1 MPCSCMP
8 SPVIP
13 TAKFLCSKFHVPM
26 FQVACSVFRVPDF
39 KIQVPSPKFH
49 VPSSKFLVSRFQ
61 VPCAIRRRNQYVS
74 DVFAPKLH
82 HRFMI
87 WCPTIPFW
95 TPKWSQTSS
104 ASSAGRPSGLA
115 EPGRPGLASQ
125 AAGPARRAGQAAWR
139 AGGLLPGKGT
149 REERRRWRSAQELM
163 EPPHSYHRRWVILYM
178 LHVSFIFTSYL
189 LRISFVVS

>member
-1 MPCSCMP
+1 MLFSRNPIEKP
-8 SPVIP
+8 SRLTPVGTRIS
-13 TAKFLCSKFHVPM
+13 LLGLQNH
-26 FQVACSVFRVPDF
+26 
-39 KIQVPSPKFH
+39 
-49 VPSSKFLVSRFQ
+49 RFSLFS
-61 VPCAIRRRNQYVS
+61 YVY
-74 DVFAPKLH
+74 DVFASKWH
-82 HRFMI
+82 HKFMI

-149 REERRRWRSAQELM
+149 REERRRGRSAQELM
-163 EPPHSYHRRWVILYM
+163 EPPHSYHRRWVIWYKDSSKDSLWFLREIM
-178 LHVSFIFTSYL
+178 VVL
-189 LRISFVVS
+189 LRRVSGRPVGQGKLSHATCL

>member
-1 MPCSCMP
+1 MK
-8 SPVIP
+8 VIFDNFDQRSSFSFFHTCKRFSIKMDIQISYNFSQKRLFVLFSRNPIEKP
-13 TAKFLCSKFHVPM
+13 TRLTLVGTKISRSRLQNHTFSSFAHVYGVLASKWHHKFT
-26 FQVACSVFRVPDF
+26 
-39 KIQVPSPKFH
+39 
-49 VPSSKFLVSRFQ
+49 
-61 VPCAIRRRNQYVS
+61 
-74 DVFAPKLH
+74 
-82 HRFMI
+82 I

-149 REERRRWRSAQELM
+149 REERRRGRSAQELM
-163 EPPHSYHRRWVILYM
+163 EPPHSYHRRWVILYRRHIKVM
-178 LHVSFIFTSYL
+178 
-189 LRISFVVS
+189 